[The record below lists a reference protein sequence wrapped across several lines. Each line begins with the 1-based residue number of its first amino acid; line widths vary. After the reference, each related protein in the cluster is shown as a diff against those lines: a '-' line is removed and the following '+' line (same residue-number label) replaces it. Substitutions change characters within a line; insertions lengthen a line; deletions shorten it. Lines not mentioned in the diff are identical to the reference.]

1 VFIATLFVHDL
12 SENRYP
18 LFGMMHLAM
27 LAVAP
32 LCNRSA
38 LYAKAIDA
46 KIPGDAEALND
57 WLSGSI
63 MSEQGASEL
72 PSTAVLAIGLMSG
85 TSQDGV
91 DVALIDTDGERIA
104 QLGATACRPYTNA
117 ERTLLRRAMA
127 AAANLTDRTARPGV
141 VAEAERLIND
151 SHAEA
156 VESFLVANGLQRGEV
171 AVIGFHGQTLLH
183 RPERRLTLQIGD
195 GRALAAR
202 LGIPVIYD
210 LRAADLAAGGQGAPL
225 APVFHRALV
234 RQLRR
239 VSPVA
244 VLNVGGV
251 ANVTYI
257 DGEQLIACDTGPG
270 NALLDDFLR
279 LHTGEPLDTDGRI
292 AASGTVDEGMV
303 ERLLQHP
310 FFALPP
316 PKSLD
321 RNEFRGW
328 AGDTLDGIGVE
339 NGAAT
344 LTALTAAAVARIMPH
359 LPRAPASW
367 IVAGGGARNPTLMR
381 MLSERLAPA
390 HVESAHAVGWSVDSL
405 EAQAFGFLAVRSL
418 RGLPLTF
425 PGTTGVPRP
434 LTGGVLAKP

>member
-1 VFIATLFVHDL
+1 MP
-12 SENRYP
+12 EQ
-18 LFGMMHLAM
+18 
-27 LAVAP
+27 
-32 LCNRSA
+32 
-38 LYAKAIDA
+38 AK
-46 KIPGDAEALND
+46 
-57 WLSGSI
+57 
-63 MSEQGASEL
+63 SEL
-72 PSTAVLAIGLMSG
+72 PSPATSDLASDLAPVLASVLAVGLMSG

-91 DVALIDTDGERIA
+91 DVALIDSDGERIGR
-104 QLGATACRPYTNA
+104 LGATACRPYSKA
-117 ERTLLRRAMA
+117 ERALLRRATA
-127 AAANLTDRTARPGV
+127 AAVNLTDRTARPGV
-141 VAEAERLIND
+141 LGEAERLIND
-151 SHAEA
+151 AHAEA
-156 VESFLVANGLQRGEV
+156 VESFLMANGLQRGEV

-202 LGIPVIYD
+202 LGIAVIYD
-210 LRAADLAAGGQGAPL
+210 FRAADVASGGQGAPL

-234 RQLRR
+234 RQLNRA
-239 VSPVA
+239 SPVA
-244 VLNVGGV
+244 VLNLGGV

-292 AASGTVDEGMV
+292 AASGAVDEAMV
-303 ERLLQHP
+303 ERLLQHS
-310 FFALPP
+310 FFALAP

-321 RNEFRGW
+321 RNEFRGFL
-328 AGDTLDGIGVE
+328 GDTLDGIDVA

-344 LTALTAAAVARIMPH
+344 LTALTAAAVARIVAH

-381 MLSERLAPA
+381 MLAERLAPA
-390 HVESAHAVGWSVDSL
+390 AVESAHAVGWSIDSL
-405 EAQAFGFLAVRSL
+405 EAQAFAYLAVRSL

-425 PGTTGVPRP
+425 PGTTGAPRP